1 MICWRRSSCIL
12 RTTRFEIC
20 SDLNLIDLMNLIY
33 FYFVLFCDK
42 AAGDRV
48 GWNGMGALAGS
59 GRSGME
65 GALELGRLYILYT
78 HTYLLTRLSQA
89 YGYLILYLYLLS
101 LFH

>member
-1 MICWRRSSCIL
+1 M
-12 RTTRFEIC
+12 
-20 SDLNLIDLMNLIY
+20 
-33 FYFVLFCDK
+33 
-42 AAGDRV
+42 
-48 GWNGMGALAGS
+48 GWGAQAGS